1 MTEETISLIN
11 QIFKVKEVVGR
22 ILSDQTIQ
30 MALKEFEYDVEK
42 ATQINNTANEDNCA
56 SLNAEIVN
64 EYSFTHSPAYCILK
78 ISNLSSNL
86 PIQNNKKRLHYAY
99 TKNELVPKCKKIE
112 RKKEI
117 TNAAAD
123 NEKVDFSKFNF
134 LSFQYFLINMVT
146 ALKLNPASR
155 EPVYPESS
163 LNVISE
169 SIRNSNVPL
178 NSPLPN
184 VDLGS
189 VPSSKINCNSTTSNN
204 ISPEINLSIPLSA
217 SATLSDIRTS
227 KFDSGLGSRS
237 GLGIDIAQNDE
248 SVLPIFG
255 LENLSSAFSLP
266 SAGLSNKLL
275 LNLELPTG
283 LGNLSVNNSS
293 TLGFGFN
300 DVSST
305 SSLSTSKIEPFEFG
319 LGKLLS
325 TKPLCE
331 FQDGNLLPGKL
342 SSGFQLDSL
351 SSALPLLSE
360 TEPTMSQVVDSETA
374 TCEGSGGLSAKP
386 QVMVPG
392 LGSLY
397 HQNESLHQQQISENN
412 NSTLDKFSSFVENV
426 NSLNVKLINNSLGSK
441 FSETSLV
448 KNSAVENKLD
458 TLPLLK
464 TFTDFADFCFSHN
477 FSFIFA
483 SPVKFSLK
491 NDFSLNSDDLT
502 GEVNFLKEERNI
514 TKLKVLGLTKFSKE
528 WNNKIEFLPN
538 VTKHNFKKEIKG
550 VTNDSNAPNSDN
562 FKTKNFSSLEHTVL
576 KAFQF
581 DLPSPDDIINCARS
595 EGKESSAQLK
605 SAIPFRD
612 LGVKKIDNLA
622 VKSEM
627 LNNNLNK
634 STTVDSKVVKHSTST
649 HNESSKKKEELKSKT
664 NKERKAIVTSD
675 DSTVKIS
682 KCAKK
687 NKEEASVPSPNRLK
701 TFKKLINVEQEI
713 EKLKATG
720 EKAGI
725 NLVVVGHVNSGKSTM
740 LGHLLCLV
748 GQINKSDQK
757 KCAIDAEKAK
767 KPSHKLAWLLD
778 STKMEREY
786 GFTVHYTTT
795 SFQTEKL
802 KVTVFDTPGYQ
813 DFTQDVI
820 CALSQ
825 ACLFGDVAL
834 LVVDSYNEDAAVP
847 FTLNSQTKEHAL
859 LIRSSGITQ
868 IIVAVNKLEVAAWS
882 QKKFEDVKD
891 SVASFL
897 VTAGFP
903 RHLIYFIPI
912 SGFLGENLVEAK
924 NPLLKSWYSGP
935 TLHQQINQL
944 KAPNRLIQN
953 KFRMSITDIY
963 KISSS
968 NTAKVCGKILTGIVQ
983 SGDTVLI
990 QPADFRIIVKAI
1002 EVEAEDTKWAAAGDV
1017 VTLSFIN
1024 CDLDL
1029 FSIGNILCDP
1039 MVPLPVTFHFKAR
1052 IVTFD
1057 LKHPLIGDH
1066 LFLIRGCSRMEC
1078 RLSRLISI
1086 IDKSSGKVIKKNP
1099 RFLQKNQAAIVEIL
1113 IVNNVI
1119 CANTFNLSKELGR
1132 VILLRGVEW

>member
-11 QIFKVKEVVGR
+11 QIFKVKEVVGK

-86 PIQNNKKRLHYAY
+86 PIQNNKKRLHHAY

-123 NEKVDFSKFNF
+123 NEKVDF
-134 LSFQYFLINMVT
+134 T
-146 ALKLNPASR
+146 LKLNPASR

-581 DLPSPDDIINCARS
+581 DLPSPDVT
-595 EGKESSAQLK
+595 AQLK

-725 NLVVVGHVNSGKSTM
+725 NLVVVGHGK
-740 LGHLLCLV
+740 
-748 GQINKSDQK
+748 N
-757 KCAIDAEKAK
+757 
-767 KPSHKLAWLLD
+767 

-847 FTLNSQTKEHAL
+847 FTLNRQTKEP
-859 LIRSSGITQ
+859 
-868 IIVAVNKLEVAAWS
+868 WS

-1029 FSIGNILCDP
+1029 FSYYFRYIVNLKFIFRIGNILCDP

-1066 LFLIRGCSRMEC
+1066 VL
-1078 RLSRLISI
+1078 
-1086 IDKSSGKVIKKNP
+1086 
-1099 RFLQKNQAAIVEIL
+1099 
-1113 IVNNVI
+1113 
-1119 CANTFNLSKELGR
+1119 
-1132 VILLRGVEW
+1132 